1 MSGLDLYLS
10 QRTLAL
16 LLVYGA
22 FTGFGLGALY
32 DGLRLLRMILGEPLD
47 GMPLGGMPLGG
58 APPGGAGKRY
68 VPLQMLLFAEDILF
82 MTAAT
87 VAFIL
92 LCYYANDGQI
102 RAPAAVGMCSGFF
115 VYRHTL
121 SRPLLRLAYGC
132 IRLVK
137 RFLILA
143 ARLLTAPLRALWAVT
158 AGRWLRERRERLTE
172 KRIQRMT
179 EQAAHGFDLLEEN
192 GKYPPKAE

>member
-32 DGLRLLRMILGEPLD
+32 DGLRLLRMILGESLD
-47 GMPLGGMPLGG
+47 GTPPGGMPLGGMP
-58 APPGGAGKRY
+58 PGGAGKRS

-143 ARLLTAPLRALWAVT
+143 ARLLTAPLRALWTVT

-179 EQAAHGFDLLEEN
+179 EQAARGFDLLEEN